1 MKIKGMDG
9 QEHNVASSA
18 TGNAALT
25 TGIIG
30 TALGVLNGGN
40 GNGLLGGL
48 FGSGSNC
55 SCNCSENMLV
65 NRYELAMQQTIAAK
79 DAKIGLLESNI
90 YTDQKIADVYE
101 RLNTKITANK
111 DAQDAINMQQAVYNG
126 TNTAALSCLQG
137 QVAQLYGLTKLV
149 VPNTSVCPGWGNV
162 TITPA
167 TTPTTA

>member
-30 TALGVLNGGN
+30 TALSVLNGGN

-48 FGSGSNC
+48 VGGGNRGGYP
-55 SCNCSENMLV
+55 CNSSEMPIT
-65 NRYELAMQQTIAAK
+65 RYEATMLQELAAK
-79 DAKIGLLESNI
+79 DSKIGLLESNI

-101 RLNTKITANK
+101 RLNVKINANK
-111 DAQDAINMQQAVYNG
+111 EEQTAINMQQAVYNG
-126 TNTAALSCLQG
+126 TNNATVQCIQN
-137 QVAQLYGLTKLV
+137 QVAQLASLSQLV
-149 VPNTSVCPGWGNV
+149 VPQSRVVNTCCCGG
-162 TITPA
+162 
-167 TTPTTA
+167 

>member
-48 FGSGSNC
+48 LGGGNGNC
-55 SCNCSENMLV
+55 QCSDNMLV
-65 NRYELAMQQTIAAK
+65 NRYELGLQQALAAK

-101 RLNTKITANK
+101 RLNTKINANK
-111 DAQDAINMQQAVYNG
+111 EEQTAINMQQAVYNG
-126 TNTAALSCLQG
+126 TNNATLSCIQN
-137 QVAQLYGLTKLV
+137 QVAQLASLSQLV
-149 VPNTSVCPGWGNV
+149 VPQSRVCQTGCCCNG
-162 TITPA
+162 
-167 TTPTTA
+167 